1 MWHALPFSLPSCCI
15 PTSSSFT
22 FFLHSL
28 LHSPSHPPTPLH
40 FSFLSTPPILFI
52 PSLNLNLSP
61 SYSLTFLISSLHLY
75 LYLSL
80 SLSCSF
86 TLIIF
91 SLYRS
96 LTISLTPLHS
106 LFPLFIPP
114 LPSYSFTFF
123 ISSRHPSHILHSFSP
138 LLYSF
143 TFFISSLHASLTISL
158 LYILL
163 SFRHASIYLLFYPP
177 SLAYLLNFFYAFSS
191 SLSSL
196 PYSSMFFR
204 SSSIP
209 LAVAHLFYL

>member
-1 MWHALPFSLPSCCI
+1 MACLTLFAPFVLHSYLQLIYILPSFFAALPLP
-15 PTSSSFT
+15 
-22 FFLHSL
+22 
-28 LHSPSHPPTPLH
+28 
-40 FSFLSTPPILFI
+40 
-52 PSLNLNLSP
+52 P
-61 SYSLTFLISSLHLY
+61 SYSFTFLISLYPSHIIHSFSQSQSLTLLFPYIPHFISPSLP
-75 LYLSL
+75 LSLSL

-204 SSSIP
+204 SSLIP